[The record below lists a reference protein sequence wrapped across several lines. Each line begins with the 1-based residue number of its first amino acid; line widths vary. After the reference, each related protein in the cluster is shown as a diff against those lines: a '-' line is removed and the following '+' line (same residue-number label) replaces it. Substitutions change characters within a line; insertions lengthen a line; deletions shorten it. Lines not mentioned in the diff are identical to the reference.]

1 MEAQRQ
7 APAGPFHARL
17 SLGGFRVRLIH
28 VAIVIG
34 GLTAMA
40 YGVLGVTM
48 LQQKDEAEKIDATL
62 AVSQRTIANQRTGTI
77 AELEQQ
83 VREAETR
90 LGAMA
95 EAAPNEPD
103 PRAFTSRF
111 VDLSNTYKVD
121 VMSLQTRKA
130 REQVIGQTRYSVNTF
145 GFNLRGSRG
154 DVIAM
159 LASMENDPGRT
170 VIVQSARYA
179 PLDGGVDRVTLE
191 VELGVYSKA
200 GAVPAPAAPASAA
213 KPK

>member
-7 APAGPFHARL
+7 ARAGPFHARL
-17 SLGGFRVRLIH
+17 ALGGLKVKFAHI
-28 VAIVIG
+28 AIVAG
-34 GLTAMA
+34 GLIAMA

-62 AVSQRTIANQRTGTI
+62 AVSQRTIVNQRTGTL

-83 VREAETR
+83 VRDAEAR

-95 EAAPNEPD
+95 EALPSAPD
-103 PRAFTSRF
+103 PRAFASRF
-111 VDLSNTYKVD
+111 VELSNTYKVD

-130 REQVIGQTRYSVNTF
+130 REQVIGQTKYSVNTF

-179 PLDGGVDRVTLE
+179 PLDSGADRVALE
-191 VELGVYSKA
+191 VELGVYSKMA
-200 GAVPAPAAPASAA
+200 DAPAPAAPASAA